1 MKAAPRVT
9 RYELHAPVEK
19 PLSFVFVSD
28 LHECDNAPVLAA
40 LNGLPA
46 DALLVGGDFLHTGVG
61 YERGVS
67 FLTEAAKKM
76 PVFVSVGNHERKS
89 GLDIASLVGKTG
101 AVLLDDGFLSFGGI
115 TLGGLSSG
123 FPTGD
128 KQGHFKKT
136 PPPDTA
142 FAARFAA
149 VPGYKLLLCHHPE
162 YYPAYLR
169 DLPVDLILSG
179 HAHGGQ
185 WRFFGRGLFAPGQ
198 GIFPKY
204 TAGTY
209 ERRLIVSRG
218 LGNPHPIPRIFNP
231 PEIVSIRI
239 EPRSSSLAN
248 GDPQR

>member
-1 MKAAPRVT
+1 MMKPRVT
-9 RYELHAPVEK
+9 HYELCAPVEK

-40 LNGLPA
+40 LNDLPA

-67 FLTEAAKKM
+67 FLTEAAKRM

-89 GLDIASLVGKTG
+89 GLDIPSLVKETG
-101 AVLLDDGFLSFGGI
+101 AILLDDDCLPFGGI

-136 PPPDTA
+136 PQPDMA

-149 VPGYKLLLCHHPE
+149 LSGYKLLLCHHPE

-169 DLPVDLILSG
+169 SLSVDLILSG

-204 TAGTY
+204 TAGMY
-209 ERRLIVSRG
+209 EDHLIVSRG

-239 EPRSSSLAN
+239 A
-248 GDPQR
+248 PQA